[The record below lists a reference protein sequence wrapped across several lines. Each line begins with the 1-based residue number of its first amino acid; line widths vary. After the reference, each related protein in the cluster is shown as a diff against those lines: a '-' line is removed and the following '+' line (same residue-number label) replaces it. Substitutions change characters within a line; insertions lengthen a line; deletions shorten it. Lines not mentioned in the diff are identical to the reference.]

1 VSGVTQGPLALEPR
15 KKAINVGTD
24 LAKTLDITILYFDL
38 DKSVIRK
45 DAAFELEKVLAVMQQ
60 YPKMTI
66 DIRSHT
72 DCRQTV
78 AYNQALSDRRAK
90 STKAWLVKN
99 GIAASRLTAKG
110 YGESQLVNDCGCEPT
125 NKSNCTEA
133 QHQANRRS
141 EFIIVSMQ

>member
-1 VSGVTQGPLALEPR
+1 
-15 KKAINVGTD
+15 
-24 LAKTLDITILYFDL
+24 LYFDL

-45 DAAFELEKVLAVMQQ
+45 MFELEKVLAVMQQ

-90 STKAWLVKN
+90 STKAWLVKK
-99 GIAASRLTAKG
+99 GIAGRLTAKG
-110 YGESQLVNDCGCEPT
+110 YGESQLVNDCG
-125 NKSNCTEA
+125 
-133 QHQANRRS
+133 
-141 EFIIVSMQ
+141 

>member
-1 VSGVTQGPLALEPR
+1 MRLLSL
-15 KKAINVGTD
+15 
-24 LAKTLDITILYFDL
+24 
-38 DKSVIRK
+38 
-45 DAAFELEKVLAVMQQ
+45 KVLAVMQE

-78 AYNQALSDRRAK
+78 ATTKHYLRRAK
-90 STKAWLVKN
+90 ATKAWLIKN
-99 GIAASRLTAKG
+99 GIAANRLTAKG

-125 NKSNCTEA
+125 NQSNCTEE

-141 EFIIVSMQ
+141 EFIIVMQ